1 MFKSLRFFKI
11 IFWYCSILFSCLPKS
26 FPGYAM
32 GQRAKG
38 RPARSTSGGKREDFG
53 AKCCGALRVDADLWG
68 ERCLE
73 RNFRWVWASIRAIR
87 VEYVIVCESP
97 KVEWFT
103 PKSGVSH
110 GSFYWTRDPL
120 WDGWPVF
127 HDGFAAS
134 PNCVDPMMSRWSSTT
149 ECLALATIVVV
160 KVDFSDLDQLIIN
173 YRAQNCFLKQFC
185 WGTVWNPN
193 NKLEVLIWTAQCGWV
208 MHSLCFSKWVLGG
221 WMLWCWSYVASV
233 LEERGS
239 WLPVDMI

>member
-103 PKSGVSH
+103 PKNGVSH

-134 PNCVDPMMSRWSSTT
+134 PELCRSHDVSLIVYDGMSSSCNNCCC
-149 ECLALATIVVV
+149 E
-160 KVDFSDLDQLIIN
+160 
-173 YRAQNCFLKQFC
+173 
-185 WGTVWNPN
+185 
-193 NKLEVLIWTAQCGWV
+193 
-208 MHSLCFSKWVLGG
+208 
-221 WMLWCWSYVASV
+221 
-233 LEERGS
+233 S
-239 WLPVDMI
+239 WLFGLRSTNHQL